1 MLKAKN
7 TALVDKIQKERGCAR
22 SSARVYASNINRI
35 HRDFLGS
42 VKRSANLKW
51 LYENADKLL
60 PRLKKIENINTQRN
74 LLAAA
79 LVGLDMQNATK
90 KKVPYVKQIAVLNQK
105 KEEIAR
111 SGDLSEKQAAKFI
124 QWKEIV
130 KLRKLLSRQVRLGN
144 FYRRKVGKREFTT
157 MQQMIVLYLYTEMP
171 PVRNDWS
178 TVRYLTEAEF
188 EAEPKASIPGAI
200 PVNFR

>member
-7 TALVDKIQKERGCAR
+7 TALVDKIQKERVCAR

-35 HRDFLGS
+35 HRDYLGS
-42 VKRSANLKW
+42 VKRSADLKW
-51 LYENADKLL
+51 LYEHADKLL

-157 MQQMIVLYLYTEMP
+157 MQQMIVLHLYTEMP

-178 TVRYLTEAEF
+178 TVRFLLLCL
-188 EAEPKASIPGAI
+188 
-200 PVNFR
+200 RRHL